1 MVKVPS
7 GEQIASPIQID
18 TAAIP
23 AYTRDRLAA
32 ATLDLFHAILR
43 QPGGREAL
51 DARTAARKAAATAAK
66 KEETAPPHRDT
77 ASGIKPTAILPDS
90 GRGIK
95 VVIE

>member
-1 MVKVPS
+1 MSDTRYISAP
-7 GEQIASPIQID
+7 GEIQID

-51 DARTAARKAAATAAK
+51 DARTAARKAAAAATK
-66 KEETAPPHRDT
+66 KEETAPPHRERPQV
-77 ASGIKPTAILPDS
+77 SKPTAILPDS